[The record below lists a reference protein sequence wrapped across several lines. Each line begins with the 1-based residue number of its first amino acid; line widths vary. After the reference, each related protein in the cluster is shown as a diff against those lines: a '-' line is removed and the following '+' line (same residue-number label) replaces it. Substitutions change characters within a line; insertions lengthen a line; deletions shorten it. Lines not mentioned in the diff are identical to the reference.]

1 MTTVAGLR
9 VPAVSQMLLR
19 QRAATLVAR
28 GDARV
33 EVLRALP
40 QRPGQESFEVS
51 GGRVHVCEGISQLA
65 ILDAYDRLAD
75 DEYLMVLTDRSE
87 QDLGDSVLLRASRRA
102 IMTVDAWS
110 EVPTLFGALTCDRAL
125 RDVGNWVPDALLDH
139 TPPGGWPPV
148 ASQTVTAD
156 HALGNLLARVL
167 GLPLPTDLDALTL
180 LQMLDRPEVRSAW
193 QGADTALRA
202 SLTGWASEGIGPVAG
217 LALAAA
223 ASSAVSVV
231 AVGLALDVL
240 WPEDTGAGPGLDAA
254 QIAARAR
261 IEPRLGGTP
270 IVALQARE
278 YASLARTAAVRMDA
292 DRDAG
297 LGTVIAQGEALLVD
311 LGWAVGAERST
322 VLRAGL
328 LARLRRLGAAITSTL
343 SEAAPTSA
351 AVEGALAKVRDHRL
365 ARPDDPEVAT
375 ARMAVR
381 LTRWLCTPAPSTPT
395 SLGAAML
402 EQVADGGWVDRSL
415 AAVWTGSA
423 DPNMGA
429 AYGALVGR
437 VQGLRRARDEVAAR
451 LLADATRTDEPL
463 RGVVPVE
470 ELRARVVAP
479 LAAAAPVLLVVIDGM
494 SVAVATELAEA
505 AVSLGWAELLPA
517 DSGRLRIGALATL
530 PTVTTYSRTSLFAG
544 ELLGGQQGLEK
555 SRYAAALGSRVFHK
569 DDLRS
574 AAGALLPT
582 TLIEALSSQKERAVA
597 VVLNTVDDALSKA
610 DPGGTRWTEET
621 VQHLRSLLNAAAV
634 HGRTV
639 ILTSDHGHVI
649 ERGGQPR
656 PVQGADARWRPVG
669 SGPVGAGEV
678 LVSGRRVLTPGGSA
692 VLAWDERL
700 RYGSKQAGYHGG
712 ASLAEI
718 TIPVIV
724 LARGMDTSIAG
735 WAPGMPQAPSWWNDA
750 VVVRPAPVAAGRRN
764 HPGVKSTTDLTFV
777 AAPPVGAG
785 APASGPEIGQ
795 GTLGFEVLQPAG
807 EPRHGQSVV
816 EALLTSAIYAEQR
829 SRAGRRALDSSM
841 LAAVLE
847 ALVEREG
854 RAHRDTVA
862 AAAGVAT
869 SAFEPTLAA
878 LKRLLNIEGYRV
890 VALDPDGTT
899 VVLDVPLLAEQFALR

>member
-40 QRPGQESFEVS
+40 QRPGQESFEVP

-75 DEYLMVLTDRSE
+75 DEFLMVLTDRSE

-110 EVPTLFGALTCDRAL
+110 EVPMLFGALTCDRGL
-125 RDVGNWVPDALLDH
+125 RDVGTWVPDALLDH
-139 TPPGGWPPV
+139 TPPGGWPLV

-193 QGADTALRA
+193 QGLDTALRA
-202 SLTGWASEGIGPVAG
+202 SLTGWAGEGIGPVAG

-223 ASSAVSVV
+223 ASSSVSVV

-240 WPEDTGAGPGLDAA
+240 WPEDTGTGPRLDAA

-292 DRDAG
+292 DRDTG

-322 VLRAGL
+322 VLHAGL

-351 AVEGALAKVRDHRL
+351 AVEGALAQVRDHRL

-381 LTRWLCTPAPSTPT
+381 LTRWLCTPAPATPS

-437 VQGLRRARDEVAAR
+437 VQDLRRARDEVAAR

-470 ELRARVVAP
+470 DLRAQVVAP

-505 AVSLGWAELLPA
+505 AGSLGWTELLPA
-517 DSGRLRIGALATL
+517 DSGRQRIGALATL
-530 PTVTTYSRTSLFAG
+530 PTVTTYSRTSLLAG
-544 ELLGGQQGLEK
+544 ELVGGQQGLEK
-555 SRYAAALGSRVFHK
+555 SRYMTALGSRVFHK

-582 TLIEALSSQKERAVA
+582 TLIEALSSEKERAVA

-692 VLAWDERL
+692 VLAWDEGL
-700 RYGSKQAGYHGG
+700 RYGFKQAGYHGG

-735 WAPGMPQAPSWWNDA
+735 WAPGPPQAPSWWNDA
-750 VVVRPAPVAAGRRN
+750 VVMRPAPVAAGRRN
-764 HPGVKSTTDLTFV
+764 HHGAKSTTDLTFV

-795 GTLGFEVLQPAG
+795 GTLGFEVQQLAG
-807 EPRHGQSVV
+807 EPRHRQSVV

-841 LAAVLE
+841 LVAVFE

-878 LKRLLNIEGYRV
+878 LKRLLNIEGYPV
-890 VALDPDGTT
+890 VALDPDGIT
-899 VVLDVPLLAEQFALR
+899 VALDVPLLAEQFALR